1 MAQETGTP
9 RQLVF
14 RSCHKAQRLSR
25 YRPRRSSL
33 NAGTLARLSTLS
45 RQLRSIT
52 VPFTS
57 LEAAADSITMDLDGL
72 WLWTGS
78 RLYPFLYAVCYLLGL
93 RLLTEET
100 SIQLTKSELHA
111 AHSLSAKRCNR
122 AQPFC
127 RPKQRHLGAA
137 AAVLLRPVR
146 EEGSKRRPRALR
158 ELVPEDLLL
167 SMTEAL
173 QRRRTANTPL
183 SWRRLQTQSRFP
195 PGVTAGQSRKG
206 VTLALNCD
214 SLRVC

>member
-111 AHSLSAKRCNR
+111 AHSHSAEPCNR
-122 AQPFC
+122 APSLR
-127 RPKQRHLGAA
+127 RPKSA
-137 AAVLLRPVR
+137 PPW
-146 EEGSKRRPRALR
+146 RPRCCAAQTCSR
-158 ELVPEDLLL
+158 
-167 SMTEAL
+167 SGI
-173 QRRRTANTPL
+173 QTPAG
-183 SWRRLQTQSRFP
+183 SP
-195 PGVTAGQSRKG
+195 PGACSGRP
-206 VTLALNCD
+206 LAEHE
-214 SLRVC
+214 